1 MQTEKEKKN
10 ALFKKLS
17 SATLSALNIGDFDKT
32 WDNLQEFLKEI
43 EKAAKFIEK
52 QGLPNSFLRTLVAVN
67 GAINE
72 TDPSKKQKIKNSKTA
87 KSFTIM
93 KQKLKNKI
101 LPEYK
106 DKLTNFKDE
115 ESEQQSESES
125 PI

>member
-52 QGLPNSFLRTLVAVN
+52 
-67 GAINE
+67 
-72 TDPSKKQKIKNSKTA
+72 
-87 KSFTIM
+87 
-93 KQKLKNKI
+93 
-101 LPEYK
+101 
-106 DKLTNFKDE
+106 
-115 ESEQQSESES
+115 
-125 PI
+125 